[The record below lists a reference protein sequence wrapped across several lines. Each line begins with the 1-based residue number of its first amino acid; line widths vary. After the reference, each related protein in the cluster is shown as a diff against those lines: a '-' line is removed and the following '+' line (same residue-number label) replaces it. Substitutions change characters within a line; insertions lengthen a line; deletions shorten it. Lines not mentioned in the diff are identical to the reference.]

1 MYLVLETWLDSNSL
15 CSQSTLDCRFNCGS
29 NLFIYLFIIN
39 TVQTSIREYKAQIH
53 ARKQN
58 VQHFRLYSWVNTK
71 IVYNPFLKVIYIGCF
86 NCSSWEAVPYFDSGR
101 EY

>member
-1 MYLVLETWLDSNSL
+1 MDIQNFDLLSL
-15 CSQSTLDCRFNCGS
+15 LYHTGV
-29 NLFIYLFIIN
+29 YLFIIN

-58 VQHFRLYSWVNTK
+58 VQHFRLYSWINTK

-101 EY
+101 EKRVQINV